1 MAFYMVSRLF
11 CYDLG
16 GIIAASRGWL
26 KVLKNRYTYLRYSRS
41 RTVSGSTAMQIAV
54 VTV

>member
-1 MAFYMVSRLF
+1 MAFYMVSKLL

-16 GIIAASRGWL
+16 KHSGVWGWL